1 MFDGPEDGER
11 GTKGKMIPMEPGDGV
26 IYRGCEVEH
35 WREAFNAP
43 MGAWQTQVFLQYVD
57 KNGPY
62 GDFCKFDS
70 RPALGLPHTTKDMD
84 KVKAANDIDKNA
96 HYKQKDIDFPELNKE
111 EVPYENREKK

>member
-1 MFDGPEDGER
+1 MFVGPEDGER

-43 MGAWQTQVFLQYVD
+43 EGAWQTQVFLHYVD

-70 RPALGLPHTTKDMD
+70 RPALGLPHTTKDME
-84 KVKAANDIDKNA
+84 KVKAANEADA
-96 HYKQKDIDFPELNKE
+96 KQDNKRDTFPKLNKE
-111 EVPYENREKK
+111 EVPYENREEK